1 MFSVFQP
8 LGVLSE
14 QASSWARAVASKAP
28 ATQFR
33 VMEITHISDT
43 ARWVATYRAMET
55 ERPDAIFRDPFAE
68 RLAGQQGRQIV
79 ESMPRGRQSAWAM
92 ITRTAVFDEIIYDLV
107 RGGGVD
113 LVVNLAAGLDA
124 RPWRLDLPPKLR
136 WVDVDLPDILRYK
149 TDELKNERTKCAYEA
164 VYADL
169 REPATRQALFSQL
182 GASASRAL
190 IVTEG
195 LLVYLTAE
203 QVGALASALH
213 AQPSFRWW
221 LIDLASPRLLT
232 MLKKQWGDRLERGNS
247 PMQFGPAEGTSFF
260 EKYGWREGQFRS
272 QLEEAHRLKREMP
285 MMWLWRFMMRF
296 SPDAKREEFR
306 RMSGIALLERA

>member
-1 MFSVFQP
+1 M
-8 LGVLSE
+8 
-14 QASSWARAVASKAP
+14 A
-28 ATQFR
+28 
-33 VMEITHISDT
+33 ITNISDT

-55 ERPDAIFRDPFAE
+55 ERPDAIFRDPFAA
-68 RLAGQQGRQIV
+68 RLAGEQGRQIV

-92 ITRTAVFDEIIYDLV
+92 ITRTAVFDEIILDLV

-124 RPWRLDLPPKLR
+124 RPWRLDLPATLR

-149 TDELKNERTKCAYEA
+149 TDELKNERTRCKYEA

-169 REPATRQALFSQL
+169 REAGARQALLSQL

-195 LLVYLTAE
+195 LLVYLTAD
-203 QVGALASALH
+203 QVNALATALH

-221 LIDLASPRLLT
+221 LFDLASPRLLA
-232 MLKKQWGDRLERGNS
+232 MLNKQWGDRLARGNS
-247 PMQFGPAEGTSFF
+247 PMQFGPAEGTKFF
-260 EKYGWREGQFRS
+260 EKSGWRESQFRS
-272 QLEEAHRLKREMP
+272 QLEEARRLNREMP
-285 MMWLWRFMMRF
+285 LMWLWRFISRL
-296 SPDAKREEFR
+296 SPAAKREEFR
-306 RMSGIALLERA
+306 RMAGIVLLERA